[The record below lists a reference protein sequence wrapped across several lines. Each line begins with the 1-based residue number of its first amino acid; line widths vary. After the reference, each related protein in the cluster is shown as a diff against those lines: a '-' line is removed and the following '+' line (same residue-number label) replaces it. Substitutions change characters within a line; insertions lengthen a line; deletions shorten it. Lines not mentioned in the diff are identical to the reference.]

1 MSGPGE
7 TDRSGLS
14 DAKHKKD
21 VFTRRRRVYPS
32 HEGERERHR
41 ATVREAAR

>member
-32 HEGERERHR
+32 HGGERERRR